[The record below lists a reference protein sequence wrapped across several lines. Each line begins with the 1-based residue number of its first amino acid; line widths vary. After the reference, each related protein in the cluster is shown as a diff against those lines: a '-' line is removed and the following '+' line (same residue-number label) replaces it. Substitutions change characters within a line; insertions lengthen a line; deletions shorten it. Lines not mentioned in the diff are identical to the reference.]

1 MNFDTT
7 NATDLIS
14 WIIGGIVALTG
25 IIQISPIK
33 LNPWGWILKKIG
45 KTVNEEVIT
54 KVDKLEKDIN
64 QMKLT
69 MDERNAVNARTKILR
84 FGDELLHGEK
94 HTKDAFDD
102 ILIAIDEYDR
112 YCSSHEG
119 FRNKITEHT
128 EKRIN
133 DTYQKCLEE
142 NSFL

>member
-1 MNFDTT
+1 MNFAGMS
-7 NATDLIS
+7 ATEFIS

-33 LNPWGWILKKIG
+33 LNPWGWVLKKIG
-45 KTVNEEVIT
+45 KTVNEEVIA

-112 YCSSHEG
+112 YCSGHEG

-133 DTYQKCLEE
+133 DSYQKCLQE
-142 NSFL
+142 NGFL